1 MRYLLLAWGSRGDVQ
16 PFVALG
22 LGLRAAGHEVT
33 VAATLDFESWIREQG
48 LGYTDFGVSVA
59 ELSRTDLG
67 RRWLGG
73 TSRTVVGE
81 LRMMREVSTLAAD
94 VVSTTLLRA
103 VPDHDVLISSTLTFE
118 AGWALARATGIGHAI
133 ALFAPALQTS
143 LGSSYVY
150 AALPR
155 RHSTLNRVLGALTST
170 AVQPVVAP
178 IAAELRR
185 RLGVRRPG
193 PLQLREDIRSTPTL
207 LAVSPRVVPPAPDWP
222 MPVQVTGW
230 WTLPA
235 HPGEPRDP
243 GAPGDPGHPGEP
255 DPALLAFVEAGPPPV
270 YVGFGSMS
278 SPDPRG
284 SSRLVADACRAAG
297 VRAVVLRGNADLH
310 VTGDGVL
317 TIEGAAHDLLF
328 PRMAAVVGH
337 GGAGTT
343 GAAFRAGVPQ
353 VVVPHMGDQPY
364 WGRRVH
370 ELGCGPAPVARRE
383 LTAQRLADGI
393 RAALTPGCAEAARRL
408 GDQVRTEDGVA
419 AAVAH
424 LERTFAR

>member
-33 VAATLDFESWIREQG
+33 VAATLDFEAWIREQG

-73 TSRTVVGE
+73 TSRTLVGE
-81 LRMMREVSTLAAD
+81 LRLMHEVSTLAAD
-94 VVSTTLLRA
+94 VVTTTLLRA
-103 VPDHDVLISSTLTFE
+103 APGHDVLVSSTLTFE
-118 AGWALARATGIGHAI
+118 AGWALARATRIGHAI
-133 ALFAPALQTS
+133 ALFAPAVQTS

-150 AALPR
+150 AALPGR
-155 RHSTLNRVLGALTST
+155 RSTLNRVLGALTST
-170 AVQPVVAP
+170 AVQPVIAP

-185 RLGVRRPG
+185 RLGSRRPT
-193 PLQLREDIRSTPTL
+193 LRQLRDDIRSTPTL
-207 LAVSPRVVPPAPDWP
+207 LAVSPHVVPPAPDWP

-230 WTLPA
+230 WTLPDA
-235 HPGEPRDP
+235 PA
-243 GAPGDPGHPGEP
+243 GAPGLESPGRG
-255 DPALLAFVEAGPPPV
+255 DDLDAALVDFLEAGPPPV

-278 SPDPRG
+278 SADPRG
-284 SSRLVADACRAAG
+284 ISRVVGEACRAAG
-297 VRAVVLRGNADLH
+297 VRAVVLRGHADLH
-310 VTGDGVL
+310 ITGDDVL
-317 TIEGAAHDLLF
+317 LIEGAPHGRLF
-328 PRMAAVVGH
+328 PQVAAVVGH

-370 ELGCGPAPVARRE
+370 ELGCGPAPLARRQ
-383 LTAQRLADGI
+383 LTAERLAGGI
-393 RAALTPGCAEAARRL
+393 RAALSPGCVDAARRL
-408 GDQVRTEDGVA
+408 GDQVRDEDGVA

-424 LERTFAR
+424 LDATFAR

>member
-33 VAATLDFESWIREQG
+33 VAATLDFEAWIREAG

-73 TSRTVVGE
+73 TSRSTVAE
-81 LRMMREVSTLAAD
+81 LRLMHEVSTLAAD

-103 VPDHDVLISSTLTFE
+103 APDHDVLLSSTLTFE

-133 ALFAPALQTS
+133 ALFAPVLQTS

-150 AALPR
+150 AALPGR
-155 RHSTLNRVLGALTST
+155 RTILNRAVGALTST
-170 AVQPVVAP
+170 AVQPVIAP
-178 IAAELRR
+178 VAAELRR
-185 RLGVRRPG
+185 RLGLRRPG
-193 PLQLREDIRSTPTL
+193 PRQLLHDIRSTPTL
-207 LAVSPRVVPPAPDWP
+207 MAVSPHVVPPAPDWP
-222 MPVQVTGW
+222 MPVQVTGF
-230 WTLPA
+230 WTLRGGA
-235 HPGEPRDP
+235 GLDDGGGHVPGRVADP
-243 GAPGDPGHPGEP
+243 TIVDF
-255 DPALLAFVEAGPPPV
+255 LEAGPPPV

-278 SPDPRG
+278 AADPEA
-284 SSRLVADACRAAG
+284 SSRLLSEAVRAAG

-310 VTGDGVL
+310 VTGDDAL
-317 TIEGAAHDLLF
+317 TVEGAPHDWLF

-353 VVVPHMGDQPY
+353 VVVPHMGDQAY
-364 WGRRVH
+364 WGRRVDA
-370 ELGCGPAPVARRE
+370 LGCGPAAIARRE
-383 LTAQRLADGI
+383 LTAERLADGI
-393 RAALTPGCAEAARRL
+393 RAALSPGCGVAAARL
-408 GDQVRTEDGVA
+408 GEQVRAEDGVA
-419 AAVAH
+419 SAVDH
-424 LERTFAR
+424 LSRIFDR